1 MPYKNIVVF
10 SLFQKNYR
18 EKRNKNSIFVYP
30 GLRYAD
36 KKIKLACKMVFLKKI
51 V

>member
-10 SLFQKNYR
+10 SLFEKKLSR
-18 EKRNKNSIFVYP
+18 ETEKNSIFVYP

-36 KKIKLACKMVFLKKI
+36 KKK
-51 V
+51 